1 MQLDPYIYIF
11 ITLKDS
17 CSVYNFCQIFC
28 FEHAILK
35 YRQNL
40 GTRFKLVRVWI
51 ASLHPPNPPKFLP
64 SNYIGDEPL
73 ELTG

>member
-1 MQLDPYIYIF
+1 MQLDPSIYIF

-17 CSVYNFCQIFC
+17 CSVYNFGQIFC

-51 ASLHPPNPPKFLP
+51 ASLHGLIHQNFSHPITLVTNPW
-64 SNYIGDEPL
+64 N
-73 ELTG
+73 

>member
-1 MQLDPYIYIF
+1 MQLDPSIYIF

-35 YRQNL
+35 YRSWYEIQT
-40 GTRFKLVRVWI
+40 GKSMDCQSTW
-51 ASLHPPNPPKFLP
+51 SNPPKFLP
-64 SNYIGDEPL
+64 SHYIGDEPL